1 MDRLILK
8 LTWQPIEMLDLKH
21 FKEAIVMFS
30 FRSSFVKETL
40 NNWTTQH
47 RVISQ
52 DQKGLVTAVLEAE
65 KQLQLLLWWSHK
77 ATKIEKQI
85 IERLINVTKQQL
97 LGERHYDDL

>member
-1 MDRLILK
+1 
-8 LTWQPIEMLDLKH
+8 MLLFDLH
-21 FKEAIVMFS
+21 F
-30 FRSSFVKETL
+30 SFVKEMSNIVL
-40 NNWTTQH
+40 CAIVLCPNDWKALE
-47 RVISQ
+47 S
-52 DQKGLVTAVLEAE
+52 AVLEAE

>member
-1 MDRLILK
+1 MA
-8 LTWQPIEMLDLKH
+8 DLKH

-52 DQKGLVTAVLEAE
+52 DQKGLVTAVLEAG
-65 KQLQLLLWWSHK
+65 Q
-77 ATKIEKQI
+77 
-85 IERLINVTKQQL
+85 
-97 LGERHYDDL
+97 